1 MASFSFL
8 SFSYQVEGREGV
20 VEGLSGGGEWGERL
34 RGMSDLECQKCKG
47 LRRPFSGGDDMT
59 F

>member
-20 VEGLSGGGEWGERL
+20 VEGLSGGGRMGREVKRDV
-34 RGMSDLECQKCKG
+34 RPRMLEV
-47 LRRPFSGGDDMT
+47 
-59 F
+59 